1 MNKNKFF
8 LRKSFKKQRSLLD
21 IHQGKELNTRN
32 FKNILELNIQAKSCY
47 QLYLSNE
54 INNEAETGEIIN
66 LLFKKHKRVF
76 VPKIQGSNLINIEI
90 DNNTNYSL
98 NYLGIKEPLS
108 SNQKDKNLLEV
119 IFVPLL
125 VFDKLGH
132 RVGYGGG
139 YYDKFLGNIKDDIL
153 KIGLSLF
160 EPIDKIQDIKKHDIS
175 LDYTITPK
183 RVYNFTPGQRDTF
196 LLKIKSRITPVLI

>member
-1 MNKNKFF
+1 MQNVDPEVFYKQ
-8 LRKSFKKQRSLLD
+8 LKKLNSYLPYFPCSDTQEHTL
-21 IHQGKELNTRN
+21 ELAED
-32 FKNILELNIQAKSCY
+32 KIINILDSMTLHTFKLW
-47 QLYLSNE
+47 QLSPP
-54 INNEAETGEIIN
+54 I
-66 LLFKKHKRVF
+66 
-76 VPKIQGSNLINIEI
+76 
-90 DNNTNYSL
+90 
-98 NYLGIKEPLS
+98 S
-108 SNQKDKNLLEV
+108 SNQKDTNLLEV

-160 EPIDKIQDIKKHDIS
+160 EPIDKIQDIEKHDIS

-183 RVYNFTPGQRDTF
+183 RVYDFT
-196 LLKIKSRITPVLI
+196 LV

>member
-1 MNKNKFF
+1 MMNKNKFF
-8 LRKSFKKQRSLLD
+8 LRKYFKKQRSLLD
-21 IHQGKELNTRN
+21 INQVKELNTRI
-32 FKNILELNIQAKSCY
+32 FKNLLELNIWEKSCY
-47 QLYLSNE
+47 HLYLSNE

-66 LLFKKHKRVF
+66 LLLKKHKRVF
-76 VPKIQGSNLINIEI
+76 VPKIQGSNLMNIEI

-108 SNQKDKNLLEV
+108 SNQKDTNLLEV

-160 EPIDKIQDIKKHDIS
+160 EPIDKIQEIEKYDIS

-183 RVYNFTPGQRDTF
+183 RVYDFTLG
-196 LLKIKSRITPVLI
+196 

>member
-1 MNKNKFF
+1 MMNKNKFF
-8 LRKSFKKQRSLLD
+8 LRKSYKKQRSLLD
-21 IHQGKELNTRN
+21 INQVKELNTRI
-32 FKNILELNIQAKSCY
+32 FKNLLELNIWEKSCY
-47 QLYLSNE
+47 HLYLSNE

-66 LLFKKHKRVF
+66 FLFKKHKRVF
-76 VPKIQGSNLINIEI
+76 VPKIQGSNLMNIEI

-98 NYLGIKEPLS
+98 NYLGIKEPII
-108 SNQKDKNLLEV
+108 SNQKDTNLLEV

-160 EPIDKIQDIKKHDIS
+160 EPIDKIQDIEKHDIS

-183 RVYNFTPGQRDTF
+183 RVYDFT
-196 LLKIKSRITPVLI
+196 LV

>member
-1 MNKNKFF
+1 MMMNKNKFF

-21 IHQGKELNTRN
+21 IHQVKELNTRI
-32 FKNILELNIQAKSCY
+32 FKNLLELNIWEKSCY
-47 QLYLSNE
+47 HLYLSNE

-76 VPKIQGSNLINIEI
+76 VPKIQGSNLMNIEI

-98 NYLGIKEPLS
+98 NYLGIKEPIS
-108 SNQKDKNLLEV
+108 SNQKDTNLLEV

-160 EPIDKIQDIKKHDIS
+160 EPIDKIQDIEKHDIS

-183 RVYNFTPGQRDTF
+183 RVYDFT
-196 LLKIKSRITPVLI
+196 LV

>member
-1 MNKNKFF
+1 MMNKNKFI

-21 IHQGKELNTRN
+21 INQVKELNARI
-32 FKNILELNIQAKSCY
+32 FKNLLELNIWEKSCY
-47 QLYLSNE
+47 HLYLSNK

-90 DNNTNYSL
+90 DNSTKYSL
-98 NYLGIKEPLS
+98 NYLGIKEPIS
-108 SNQKDKNLLEV
+108 SNQKDTNLLEV

-160 EPIDKIQDIKKHDIS
+160 EPIDKIQDIEKHDIS

-183 RVYNFTPGQRDTF
+183 RVYDFT
-196 LLKIKSRITPVLI
+196 LV

>member
-1 MNKNKFF
+1 MLLMNNNKFF
-8 LRKSFKKQRSLLD
+8 LRKYFKKQRSLLD
-21 IHQGKELNTRN
+21 INQVKELNTRI
-32 FKNILELNIQAKSCY
+32 FKNLLELNIWEKSCY
-47 QLYLSNE
+47 HLYLSNE

-76 VPKIQGSNLINIEI
+76 VPKIQGSNLMNIEI

-108 SNQKDKNLLEV
+108 SNQKDTNLLEV

-160 EPIDKIQDIKKHDIS
+160 EPIDKIQDIEKHDIS

-183 RVYNFTPGQRDTF
+183 RVYDFTLG
-196 LLKIKSRITPVLI
+196 

>member
-8 LRKSFKKQRSLLD
+8 LRKYFKKQRSLLD
-21 IHQGKELNTRN
+21 INQVEELNTRI
-32 FKNILELNIQAKSCY
+32 FKNLLELNIWEKSCY
-47 QLYLSNE
+47 HLYLSNE

-76 VPKIQGSNLINIEI
+76 VPKIQGSNLMNIEI

-108 SNQKDKNLLEV
+108 SNQKDTNLLEV

-139 YYDKFLGNIKDDIL
+139 YYDKFLGNIKNDIL

-160 EPIDKIQDIKKHDIS
+160 EPIDKIKDIEKHDIS

-183 RVYNFTPGQRDTF
+183 QVYDFT
-196 LLKIKSRITPVLI
+196 LV

>member
-1 MNKNKFF
+1 MMNKNKFF

-21 IHQGKELNTRN
+21 INQVKELNTRIY
-32 FKNILELNIQAKSCY
+32 KNLLELNIWEKSCY
-47 QLYLSNE
+47 HLYLSNE

-76 VPKIQGSNLINIEI
+76 VPKIQGSNLMNIEI
-90 DNNTNYSL
+90 DNNTSYSL

-108 SNQKDKNLLEV
+108 SNQKDTRLLEV

-160 EPIDKIQDIKKHDIS
+160 EPIDKIQDIEKYDIS

-183 RVYNFTPGQRDTF
+183 RVYDFTLG
-196 LLKIKSRITPVLI
+196 

>member
-1 MNKNKFF
+1 MMNKNKFF

-21 IHQGKELNTRN
+21 INQVKDLNTRI
-32 FKNILELNIQAKSCY
+32 FKNLLELNVWEKSCY
-47 QLYLSNE
+47 HLYLSNE

-76 VPKIQGSNLINIEI
+76 VPKIQGSNLMNIEI

-98 NYLGIKEPLS
+98 NYLGIKEPIS
-108 SNQKDKNLLEV
+108 SNQKDTNLLEV

-125 VFDKLGH
+125 AFDKLGH

-160 EPIDKIQDIKKHDIS
+160 EPIDKIQDIEKHDIS

-183 RVYNFTPGQRDTF
+183 RVYDFT
-196 LLKIKSRITPVLI
+196 LV

>member
-1 MNKNKFF
+1 MMNKNKFF
-8 LRKSFKKQRSLLD
+8 LRKYFKKQRSLLD
-21 IHQGKELNTRN
+21 INQVKELNTRI
-32 FKNILELNIQAKSCY
+32 FKNLLELNIWEKSCY
-47 QLYLSNE
+47 HLYLSNE

-76 VPKIQGSNLINIEI
+76 VPKIQGSNLMNIEI

-108 SNQKDKNLLEV
+108 SNQKDTNLLEV

-160 EPIDKIQDIKKHDIS
+160 EPIDKIQEIEKYDIS

-183 RVYNFTPGQRDTF
+183 RVYDFTLG
-196 LLKIKSRITPVLI
+196 

>member
-1 MNKNKFF
+1 MMMNKNKFF

-21 IHQGKELNTRN
+21 INQVKDLNTRI
-32 FKNILELNIQAKSCY
+32 FKNLLELNVWEKSCY
-47 QLYLSNE
+47 HLYLSNE

-76 VPKIQGSNLINIEI
+76 VPKIQGSNLMNIEI

-98 NYLGIKEPLS
+98 NYLGIKEPIS
-108 SNQKDKNLLEV
+108 SNQKDTNLLEV

-160 EPIDKIQDIKKHDIS
+160 EPIDKIQDIEKHDIS

-183 RVYNFTPGQRDTF
+183 RVYDFT
-196 LLKIKSRITPVLI
+196 LV

>member
-1 MNKNKFF
+1 MMNKNKFF
-8 LRKSFKKQRSLLD
+8 LRKYFKKQRSLLD
-21 IHQGKELNTRN
+21 INQVKELNTRI
-32 FKNILELNIQAKSCY
+32 FKNLLELNIWEKSCY
-47 QLYLSNE
+47 HIYLSNE

-76 VPKIQGSNLINIEI
+76 VPKIQGSNLMNIEI

-108 SNQKDKNLLEV
+108 SNQKDTNLLEV

-160 EPIDKIQDIKKHDIS
+160 EPIDKIQDIEKYDIS

-183 RVYNFTPGQRDTF
+183 RIYDFTLG
-196 LLKIKSRITPVLI
+196 

>member
-1 MNKNKFF
+1 MMNKNKFF
-8 LRKSFKKQRSLLD
+8 LRKSYKKQRSLLD
-21 IHQGKELNTRN
+21 INQVKELNTRI
-32 FKNILELNIQAKSCY
+32 FKNLLELNIWEKSCY
-47 QLYLSNE
+47 HLYLSNE

-76 VPKIQGSNLINIEI
+76 VPKIQGSNLMNIEI

-108 SNQKDKNLLEV
+108 SNQKDTNLLEV

-160 EPIDKIQDIKKHDIS
+160 EPIDKIQDIEKHDIS

-183 RVYNFTPGQRDTF
+183 RVYDFTLG
-196 LLKIKSRITPVLI
+196 